1 LQNADDQGMLRRHIR
16 TEAFMEIELSP
27 ITPIMLV
34 LLWRRRL
41 YGEWRYYAL
50 TN

>member
-1 LQNADDQGMLRRHIR
+1 
-16 TEAFMEIELSP
+16 METQHTAIG
-27 ITPIMLV
+27 PIMLI

-41 YGEWRYYAL
+41 YGGWRYYAI

>member
-1 LQNADDQGMLRRHIR
+1 MGLTHAI
-16 TEAFMEIELSP
+16 A
-27 ITPIMLV
+27 PIMLI

-41 YGEWRYYAL
+41 YGLRRFYAI

>member
-1 LQNADDQGMLRRHIR
+1 M
-16 TEAFMEIELSP
+16 EAQHAAIS
-27 ITPIMLV
+27 PIMLI

-41 YGEWRYYAL
+41 YGGWRYYAI

>member
-1 LQNADDQGMLRRHIR
+1 MSQVA
-16 TEAFMEIELSP
+16 P
-27 ITPIMLV
+27 IILI

-41 YGEWRYYAL
+41 YGQRRDYAI

>member
-1 LQNADDQGMLRRHIR
+1 MGM
-16 TEAFMEIELSP
+16 ELTHP
-27 ITPIMLV
+27 ITPIMLI

-41 YGEWRYYAL
+41 YGERRFYAM